1 MTTLLLKV
9 FPNIKAVPKN
19 EINLLSAHPVEIQSM
34 RNMDNTKLVDCIELP
49 LKSRD
54 DVLATVQKILSGVLE
69 IYLNNFVAPFVGDR
83 PMQSF
88 IRQLVYSDSSC
99 LPAVLKNVIL
109 LIGPL
114 HISLNA
120 RECVLLIFQF
130 LLICMQAKKA
140 GQKTKTLE
148 SISVARGY
156 LRRMDTCSRHDTLR
170 LW

>member
-1 MTTLLLKV
+1 MTWSRPETKSQTQAVHMTTLLLKV

-34 RNMDNTKLVDCIELP
+34 RNMDNTKLVDCIELR

-54 DVLATVQKILSGVLE
+54 DVVATVQKILSGGLE

-83 PMQSF
+83 PMQFF
-88 IRQLVYSDSSC
+88 IRQLVYSDSSS
-99 LPAVLKNVIL
+99 LPEVLKNVIL

-130 LLICMQAKKA
+130 LLNLYAGKKSW
-140 GQKTKTLE
+140 QKNQNPGE
-148 SISVARGY
+148 Y
-156 LRRMDTCSRHDTLR
+156 LCC
-170 LW
+170 